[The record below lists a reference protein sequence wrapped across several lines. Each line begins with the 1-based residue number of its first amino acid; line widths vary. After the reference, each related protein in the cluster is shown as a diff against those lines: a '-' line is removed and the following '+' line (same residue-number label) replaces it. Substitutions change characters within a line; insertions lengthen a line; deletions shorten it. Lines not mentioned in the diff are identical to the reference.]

1 MAYEYQ
7 NVWKQI
13 SPELAE
19 EITAFWIA
27 EKALP
32 KNAKPDA
39 RAQQVAVVMRDDQGA
54 IAAVSS
60 AIARVVPRLR
70 QVLYYYRTFCGAAH
84 RGNKTSTP
92 MMQATQKALMDYN
105 LGLPKPEAIGVLI
118 EIENTMIA
126 GHYTEAFWPQTG
138 FSFIGYS
145 PRGLPLRVHYF
156 PGFKLQPPVRIA
168 APRRAAATQ
177 ATGQQRAPAPAAR
190 ARKPRP
196 N

>member
-7 NVWKQI
+7 NVWKHI
-13 SPELAE
+13 TPELAE

-32 KNAKPDA
+32 KSAKPDA
-39 RAQQVAVVMRDDQGA
+39 RAQQVVVVMRDDGGA

-60 AIARVVPRLR
+60 ALPRVVPRLR

-92 MMQATQKALMDYN
+92 MMQATQKALLEYN
-105 LGLPKPEAIGVLI
+105 LGLPKPEAIGVII
-118 EIENTMIA
+118 EIENAMIA

-168 APRRAAATQ
+168 APRARA
-177 ATGQQRAPAPAAR
+177 QQPLAGARSQGPAR

>member
-7 NVWKQI
+7 NVWKHI
-13 SPELAE
+13 TPELAE

-32 KNAKPDA
+32 KSAKPDA
-39 RAQQVAVVMRDDQGA
+39 RAQQVVVVMRDDQGA

-60 AIARVVPRLR
+60 AVARVVPRLR

-84 RGNKTSTP
+84 RGNKTSIP
-92 MMQATQKALMDYN
+92 MMQATQKALMEYN
-105 LGLPKPEAIGVLI
+105 LGLPKPEAIGVII

-156 PGFKLQPPVRIA
+156 PGFKLQPPVRMA
-168 APRRAAATQ
+168 APRRAAGA
-177 ATGQQRAPAPAAR
+177 AGQPRAAAAGPR
-190 ARKPRP
+190 ARKQRP

>member
-7 NVWKQI
+7 NVWKHI
-13 SPELAE
+13 TPELAE

-32 KNAKPDA
+32 KSAKPDA
-39 RAQQVAVVMRDDQGA
+39 RAQQVVVVMRDDGGA

-60 AIARVVPRLR
+60 ALPRVVPRLR

-92 MMQATQKALMDYN
+92 MMQATQKALLEYN
-105 LGLPKPEAIGVLI
+105 LGLPKPEAIGVII
-118 EIENTMIA
+118 EIENAMIA

-145 PRGLPLRVHYF
+145 PRGLQLRVSYF
-156 PGFKLQPPVRIA
+156 EGATLQAPSPVRR
-168 APRRAAATQ
+168 PAAAAQ
-177 ATGQQRAPAPAAR
+177 GAPHDPTR
-190 ARKPRP
+190 IQPTIRRG
-196 N
+196 NGRS

>member
-7 NVWKQI
+7 NVWKHI
-13 SPELAE
+13 TPELAE

-32 KNAKPDA
+32 KGAKPDA
-39 RAQQVAVVMRDDQGA
+39 RAQQVVVVMRDDKGA

-60 AIARVVPRLR
+60 ALPRVVPRLR
-70 QVLYYYRTFCGAAH
+70 QVLYYYRTFCAAGH
-84 RGNKTSTP
+84 RGNKTSVP

-105 LGLPKPEAIGVLI
+105 LGLPKPEAIGVII

-126 GHYTEAFWPQTG
+126 GHYTDAWWPQTG

-156 PGFKLQPPVRIA
+156 PGFKLQPPVRMA
-168 APRRAAATQ
+168 APAARRQMAA
-177 ATGQQRAPAPAAR
+177 GPRAQGTAR